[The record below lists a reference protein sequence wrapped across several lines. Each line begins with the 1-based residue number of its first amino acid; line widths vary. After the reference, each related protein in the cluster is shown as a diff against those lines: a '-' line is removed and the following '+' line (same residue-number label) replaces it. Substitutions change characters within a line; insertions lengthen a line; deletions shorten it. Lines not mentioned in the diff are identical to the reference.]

1 MAVPLVLG
9 GLGNGLGRSRAR
21 LQRGGLR
28 LPVDTVR
35 ARSGHGLGPSPGR
48 PPPAL
53 RRLVG
58 LRRPRLPALLRHLL
72 LNGRLHTLLG
82 HRLLRYALL
91 LLAGLGHP
99 LLRILPL
106 RHALLLERLEVL
118 LLAGQTLLPLLL
130 RIALLRI
137 PLLLALVPLL
147 AGEALSALVL
157 LLRIPLLAAP
167 VLRLPLLELLHRLL
181 PVLLRR
187 LLPATRVT
195 LLRVALLLRLL
206 RVALLRLAL
215 LAGTVL
221 LALRNL
227 LGMLLPL
234 AVLLAGDRL
243 LATVPRL
250 PGVPRLGALGA
261 VAPTQIGH

>member
-35 ARSGHGLGPSPGR
+35 TRSGHGLGPSPGR

-181 PVLLRR
+181 RR